1 MAIVLQAELPT
12 SGVASY
18 VAELA
23 KRYGVRAM
31 RMPLDDL
38 ADVVTRLSDD
48 EVHGDATQEMI
59 VALARAEVIDRRSML
74 SLLSGHL
81 HDRQREHWGNGVV
94 SIQGLDGLDGSEQG
108 NETWSDPEV
117 AERYRQQ
124 ELRRSTS

>member
-59 VALARAEVIDRRSML
+59 VALARAEVIDRRSN
-74 SLLSGHL
+74 SYQVKQPAHI
-81 HDRQREHWGNGVV
+81 DF
-94 SIQGLDGLDGSEQG
+94 QGMAA
-108 NETWSDPEV
+108 P
-117 AERYRQQ
+117 
-124 ELRRSTS
+124 